1 MSLLKIEEKNKLN
14 NIFIILSGIF
24 ITNAIIAEILG
35 TKIFDFS
42 FFKNFSLSVGVLIW
56 PVVFIT
62 TDIIN
67 EYFGKQGVKKISYFT
82 VTLIL
87 YVFVIVFLSTKLT
100 PNGYWLNINN
110 TDASGN
116 AFDIAL
122 AYGAGLGAGRSGI
135 IETTFKEE
143 CETDIDYACNT
154 IFLQSTGIII
164 GSVFAFLIAQ
174 LLDVFIFQKIKKI
187 TKGKFIWL
195 RATGSTLISQLIDSF
210 IVLIIA
216 FYFLAP
222 EGKEWSINQIFVVGL
237 DNYTFKFFVAILI
250 TPVIYLSHFIIDSYL
265 GKDLASKAKEIALK
279 D

>member
-1 MSLLKIEEKNKLN
+1 MSILKIEEKNKLN
-14 NIFIILSGIF
+14 NIFIILTGIF

-42 FFKNFSLSVGVLIW
+42 FLKNFSLSVGVLIW

-67 EYFGKQGVKKISYFT
+67 EYFGKSGVKKISYFT
-82 VTLIL
+82 IILIL
-87 YVFVIVFLSTKLT
+87 YVFLIVFLSTKLT
-100 PNGYWLNINN
+100 PNTYWLNINS
-110 TDASGN
+110 TDNSGN
-116 AFDIAL
+116 PF
-122 AYGAGLGAGRSGI
+122 
-135 IETTFKEE
+135 
-143 CETDIDYACNT
+143 DIDYAYNT

-210 IVLIIA
+210 VVLTIA

-222 EGKEWSINQIFVVGL
+222 EGKEWSINQVFVVGF
-237 DNYTFKFFVAILI
+237 DNYTFKFFVAIII
-250 TPVIYLSHFIIDSYL
+250 TPFIYLAHFLIDSYL
-265 GKDLASKAKEIALK
+265 GKDLAEKAKEQALK

>member
-1 MSLLKIEEKNKLN
+1 MSVLKIEEKNKLN
-14 NIFIILSGIF
+14 NIFIILTGIF

-42 FFKNFSLSVGVLIW
+42 FLKNFSLSVGVLIW
-56 PVVFIT
+56 PIVFIT

-67 EYFGKQGVKKISYFT
+67 EYFGKSGVKKISYFT
-82 VTLIL
+82 IILIL
-87 YVFVIVFLSTKLT
+87 YVYLIVFLSTKLT
-100 PNGYWLNINN
+100 PNTYWLNINS
-110 TDASGN
+110 TDNSGN
-116 AFDIAL
+116 PFDINY
-122 AYGAGLGAGRSGI
+122 AY
-135 IETTFKEE
+135 
-143 CETDIDYACNT
+143 NT

-210 IVLIIA
+210 VVFTIA

-222 EGKEWSINQIFVVGL
+222 EGKEWSINQVFVVGF
-237 DNYTFKFFVAILI
+237 DNYTFKFFVAIII
-250 TPVIYLSHFIIDSYL
+250 TPLIYLAHYLIDSYL
-265 GKDLASKAKEIALK
+265 GNDLADKAKEQALK

>member
-14 NIFIILSGIF
+14 NIFIILTGIF

-42 FFKNFSLSVGVLIW
+42 FLKNFSLSVGVLIW

-67 EYFGKQGVKKISYFT
+67 EYFGKSGVKKISYFT
-82 VTLIL
+82 IILIL
-87 YVFVIVFLSTKLT
+87 YVFLIVFLSTKLT
-100 PNGYWLNINN
+100 PNTYWLNINS
-110 TDASGN
+110 TDNSGN
-116 AFDIAL
+116 PF
-122 AYGAGLGAGRSGI
+122 
-135 IETTFKEE
+135 
-143 CETDIDYACNT
+143 DIDYAYNT

-210 IVLIIA
+210 VVLTIA

-222 EGKEWSINQIFVVGL
+222 EGKEWSINQVFVVGF
-237 DNYTFKFFVAILI
+237 DNYTFKFFVAIII
-250 TPVIYLSHFIIDSYL
+250 TPFIYLAHYLIDSYL
-265 GKDLASKAKEIALK
+265 GKDLAEKAKEQALK

>member
-1 MSLLKIEEKNKLN
+1 MSVLKIEEKNKLN
-14 NIFIILSGIF
+14 NIFIILTGIF

-42 FFKNFSLSVGVLIW
+42 FLKNFSLSVGVLIW
-56 PVVFIT
+56 PIVFIT

-67 EYFGKQGVKKISYFT
+67 EYFGKSGVKKISYFT
-82 VTLIL
+82 IILIL
-87 YVFVIVFLSTKLT
+87 YVFLIVFLSTKLT
-100 PNGYWLNINN
+100 PNTYWLNINS
-110 TDASGN
+110 TDNSGN
-116 AFDIAL
+116 PF
-122 AYGAGLGAGRSGI
+122 
-135 IETTFKEE
+135 
-143 CETDIDYACNT
+143 DIDYAYNT

-210 IVLIIA
+210 VVLTIA

-222 EGKEWSINQIFVVGL
+222 EGKEWSINQVFVVGF
-237 DNYTFKFFVAILI
+237 DNYTFKFFVAIII
-250 TPVIYLSHFIIDSYL
+250 TPFIYLAHYLIDSYL
-265 GKDLASKAKEIALK
+265 GKDLAEKAKEQALK